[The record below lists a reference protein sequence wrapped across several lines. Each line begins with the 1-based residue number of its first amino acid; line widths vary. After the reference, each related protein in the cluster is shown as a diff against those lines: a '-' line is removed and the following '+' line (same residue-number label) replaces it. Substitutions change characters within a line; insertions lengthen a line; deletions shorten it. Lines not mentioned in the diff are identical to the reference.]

1 MKIKLIRD
9 NETIRYAAEELKK
22 YLKMMDESIDAEI
35 VDNAK
40 EGENTVSLG
49 LLSDFGLNDSD
60 VKDAMIDD
68 VIDVDINCLNG
79 YVAGSN
85 DRSVLMG
92 VYNYLKS
99 AGCRWVRPTEN
110 GEYIPKADMS
120 SHSFKFRKKAD
131 YPFRG
136 ECVEGA
142 VSFEHLRD
150 TVIWLPKANMNMFM
164 IEQIVPYNYMSRWY
178 RHLVNT
184 KMPHDDIPY
193 EQYCDYCL
201 QLEHLIKKLGLQL
214 HVMGHGALN
223 EPFGIRHMVSGME
236 YNIPEDVKQA
246 FALVNGKR
254 ELYSRSP
261 FFTHLCMSKEWVQ
274 DKVVNWLADYLEE
287 KPYIDFLHFWLAD
300 NTNNQCECEDCAGT
314 HPSDYYVQMLNKL
327 DAILTERGNPAKIVF
342 IMYVDTLWPPVIEK
356 LNNPSRFIV
365 TTATTRE
372 KGDKYSDKRSE
383 AGIPE
388 WTRNNFNVPKGF
400 DTTLS
405 FVDAW
410 KPAFDGPKFIYE
422 YYMYTAHFADPG
434 YMQFSRNIAE
444 DMKGLYLT
452 GFDGVMSDQTQRAFF
467 PTGLPMSII
476 GEYQFDT
483 TFDTEEFI
491 NKYMKDSF
499 GDDYLI
505 AKEYLE
511 TVSSIFDLD
520 SLTLNTTVVS
530 QDTGARDANFKTAGI
545 LGNTERGEII
555 AKIPSIVEKYLPVF
569 ESNTSLAD
577 KCHSESYK
585 MLVYH
590 CEYCN
595 YLSKIYCAL
604 ANNDKGL
611 ARKHLAE
618 AIDYL
623 SEIEGEIHPYFDLV
637 LFNQYMN
644 QIIGR

>member
-1 MKIKLIRD
+1 MKIRLIK
-9 NETIRYAAEELKK
+9 NTETLRYAAEELKK
-22 YLKMMDESIDAEI
+22 YLKMIDEGIDAEI
-35 VDNAK
+35 CENAA
-40 EGENTVSLG
+40 EGEKTVTMG
-49 LLSDFGLNDSD
+49 LLSDLSLNSD
-60 VKDAMIDD
+60 DVNDPMIDD
-68 VIDVDINCLNG
+68 VIDVDIDSLNG
-79 YVAGSN
+79 YIAGSN
-85 DRSVLMG
+85 ERSVLMG

-99 AGCRWVRPTEN
+99 VGCRWVRPGDK
-110 GEYIPKADMS
+110 GEYIPKSDIS
-120 SHSFKFRKKAD
+120 NHSFKFRKKAD

-142 VSFEHLRD
+142 VSFEHIRD

-164 IEQIVPYNYMSRWY
+164 IEQIVPYNYMNRWY

-223 EPFGIRHMVSGME
+223 EPFGIRHMISGMK
-236 YNIPEDVKQA
+236 YDVPEDVKPA
-246 FALVNGKR
+246 LALVNGKR
-254 ELYSRSP
+254 ELYGSSP

-274 DKVVNWLADYLEE
+274 DKVVKWLADYLEE

-300 NTNNQCECEDCAGT
+300 NINNQCECEDCAGT
-314 HPSDYYVQMLNKL
+314 HPSDYYIQMLNKL

-342 IMYVDTLWPPVIEK
+342 IMYVDTMWPPRVEK
-356 LNNPSRFIV
+356 LNNPSRFII
-365 TTATTRE
+365 TTATTRGN
-372 KGDKYSDKRSE
+372 GDKYSDKRSE

-388 WTRNNFNVPKGF
+388 WHRNKFNIPKGF

-410 KPAFDGPKFIYE
+410 KPIFDGPKFIYE

-434 YMQFSRNIAE
+434 YMQFARNIAE
-444 DMKGLYLT
+444 DMKGLHLT
-452 GFDGVMSDQTQRAFF
+452 GFDGVMSDQTQRSFF

-499 GDDYLI
+499 GDSYLT

-511 TVSSIFDLD
+511 TVSAIFDLN
-520 SLTLNTTVVS
+520 SLTLNTTVVA

-555 AKIPSIVEKYLPVF
+555 AKIPDIVEKYLPIF
-569 ESNTSLAD
+569 EENVKLSD

-585 MLVYH
+585 LLVYH
-590 CEYCN
+590 CEYCK

-604 ANNDKGL
+604 ANNDKVL